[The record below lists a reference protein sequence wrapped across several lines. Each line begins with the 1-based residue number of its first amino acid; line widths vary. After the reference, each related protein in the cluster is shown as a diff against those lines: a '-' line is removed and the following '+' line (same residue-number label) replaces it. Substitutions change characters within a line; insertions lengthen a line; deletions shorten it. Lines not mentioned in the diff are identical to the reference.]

1 MVWINSK
8 KFKKVKFPN
17 FDIGRAVVSFLLEHL
32 ELQSRSMATA
42 ICEALDDYLVCVNNP
57 NKGFID
63 SDEYFYEFKV
73 IFI

>member
-1 MVWINSK
+1 
-8 KFKKVKFPN
+8 
-17 FDIGRAVVSFLLEHL
+17 
-32 ELQSRSMATA
+32 MATA